1 MKMSEFEIEYRIMVL
16 KATIKKIMDLLSKKY
31 KDIYKL
37 MYEKTLPME
46 VLYEI
51 DILAKCHESMK
62 KEISSLLYNL
72 ENNENVIKEIN
83 RLPF

>member
-1 MKMSEFEIEYRIMVL
+1 MKMSEFEIEYRIMIL

-31 KDIYKL
+31 DDVFKL
-37 MYEKTLPME
+37 IYEKTLPME
-46 VLYEI
+46 VIHEVETLSKVYE
-51 DILAKCHESMK
+51 STK

-83 RLPF
+83 HLPF